1 MSLCIYLLYMIRYY
15 ETDEKELDYVKELWE
30 KLKHQHQ
37 SKARYFFQEYENVV
51 FENRKEKLLKKSEK
65 GFLRVDLA
73 LDSSNEEVVGYCI
86 SSISNEIGEIDSL
99 YVEENFH
106 SMGID
111 DNLMKRALTW
121 MDSEGVENRKVK
133 LFAGNDD
140 TIQFYSHYGF
150 HPIQIIL
157 KQKR

>member
-1 MSLCIYLLYMIRYY
+1 MIRYY
-15 ETDEKELDYVKELWE
+15 ETDETDLDYVKELWE
-30 KLKHQHQ
+30 KLKQIHQLK
-37 SKARYFFQEYENVV
+37 SKYFFQDYENII
-51 FENRKEKLLKKSEK
+51 FDKRKEQLQEKSEN
-65 GFLRVDLA
+65 GILRVDLA
-73 LDSSNEEVVGYCI
+73 VDSINEEVVGYCI

-150 HPIQIIL
+150 HPVQIIM